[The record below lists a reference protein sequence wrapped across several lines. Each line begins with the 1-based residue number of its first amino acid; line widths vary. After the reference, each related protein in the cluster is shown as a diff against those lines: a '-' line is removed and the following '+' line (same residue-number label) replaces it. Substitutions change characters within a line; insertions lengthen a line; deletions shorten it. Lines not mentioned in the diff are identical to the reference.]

1 MTGIPADRGSAVVI
15 GWPELAKPTRQKG
28 LAPVVPYSEEPLDSR
43 IYNCRWHR
51 LEIEG
56 LDLQPGESVK
66 LLTLTSN
73 SRLRLDDPDEV
84 IEAIEAAEDFSERDF
99 GGWQLAERL
108 VGSDRED
115 QTSPA
120 NASRRKIL
128 IQSGPGQYLHIAL
141 RPSRTRERPDLKIY
155 ARYPRSSLIDML
167 PAVFREEPLSA
178 SFLERLLAVF
188 QHDWDEVETTLE
200 RFRVYLDPAHV
211 PDLAALHYLAAWF
224 DIRLESGWL
233 LDPARRFLARV
244 LPLRS
249 RRGTPAAAEAW
260 LQAWLEAEGWPNAGR
275 MPRLVEG
282 FRVRR
287 FFALGSVT
295 PENEV
300 VARQGRAQLPRSAA
314 LAVEPMGDAVRL
326 DAGAR
331 LDAARLAPPYFA
343 HPERQVLDHFGH
355 RVTLYV
361 CDLARASSATP
372 VDPARA
378 PDRPDDGAQ
387 SKRLRLLSAARDVLP
402 ASLAIDLAIVQPGFR
417 LAADS
422 LLGLNTILARE
433 RGQPCP

>member
-15 GWPELAKPTRQKG
+15 GWPELARLTDQKG
-28 LAPVVPYSEEPLDSR
+28 LAPVVRYSEEPLDSR

-56 LDLQPGESVK
+56 LDLQPGESVE

-73 SRLRLDDPDEV
+73 SRLRFDPDEV
-84 IEAIEAAEDFSERDF
+84 LEATEAVKDFSERDF

-120 NASRRKIL
+120 NAGRQKVL
-128 IQSGPGQYLHIAL
+128 IQSGPGQYLHVAL
-141 RPSRTRERPDLKIY
+141 RPSRARERPNLKVY

-167 PAVFREEPLSA
+167 PAVFREDPLSA

-188 QHDWDEVETTLE
+188 QHDWDEVEATLE
-200 RFRVYLDPAHV
+200 RFRLYLDPAHV

-224 DIRLESGWL
+224 DIRLESRWL

-260 LQAWLEAEGWPNAGR
+260 LQAWCEAEGWPNAGR

-287 FFALGSVT
+287 FFALGGVN
-295 PENEV
+295 PKKNEV
-300 VARQGRAQLPRSAA
+300 VARPGRAQLPRSAA
-314 LAVEPMGDAVRL
+314 LAVEPIGDGIRL

-331 LDAARLAPPYFA
+331 LDAARLVPPDLA
-343 HPERQVLDHFGH
+343 HAERQVLDHFGH

-361 CDLARASSATP
+361 SDLARASSATP
-372 VDPARA
+372 VDPAPA
-378 PDRPDDGAQ
+378 PGRPDAGAQ
-387 SKRLRLLSAARDVLP
+387 SKRLRLLDAARDVLP

-433 RGQPCP
+433 RGRP